1 MGTAY
6 FIVLEHPIDDLD
18 TFVDGKSLAD
28 NMQALDITARSLGV
42 KPLSE
47 FFSAEPADIR
57 EFLAGEDLDL
67 GDIEPPPLENFS
79 ATEGLKTIRA
89 LLSHPLSAAEHLH
102 ADLKNCERILTIA
115 EANTTGWHFEID
127 F

>member
-18 TFVDGKSLAD
+18 TSMDGKSLAEH
-28 NMQALDITARSLGV
+28 MQLLDITARSLGV

-47 FFSAEPADIR
+47 FYSAEPADIR
-57 EFLAGEDLDL
+57 EFLSGEDIDL
-67 GDIEPPPLENFS
+67 GDIQPPPLDHFS

-89 LLSHPLSAAEHLH
+89 LLTQPIAQGANLQQ
-102 ADLKNCERILTIA
+102 DLQTCERILAAA
-115 EANTTGWHFEID
+115 ESNASSWHFEID